1 MESEV
6 NSDQLPYGDLVDN
19 EEEGALVGIDIE
31 SGADALKEIFDQ
43 DSATVCVR
51 GSDINRRGSMADRQ
65 VEGRMEGAVREEE
78 GEWRPERVETQFGRT
93 DDIVN
98 LINGKTYYFFK
109 LPHKV
114 QALCL
119 FSTIWKNETAQ
130 L

>member
-1 MESEV
+1 MGSEV
-6 NSDQLPYGDLVDN
+6 NSEQLPYGDLVDD

-43 DSATVCVR
+43 NSATVCVR
-51 GSDINRRGSMADRQ
+51 GSDISRRVQGSMADRQ
-65 VEGRMEGAVREEE
+65 VEGRVEGAVRE

-114 QALCL
+114 QALYMC
-119 FSTIWKNETAQ
+119 SVTSSK
-130 L
+130 